1 MPLTPKGEK
10 IMSGMKEQYGPD
22 KAKEVFYA
30 SKNKGTIT
38 GVDSRSRDAG
48 QYPSETDITPER
60 QKDLLGEPSN
70 PEETPRGP
78 LKEAKAPGT
87 GDKKSGD
94 QSSTFVPGANT
105 GAPMNNL
112 GMGIPAPNPPPNI
125 SSQPSSTS
133 STTTTGDALRSMN
146 NANRAFWAGRRR

>member
-1 MPLTPKGEK
+1 MQLTPKGEK

-60 QKDLLGEPSN
+60 QNDLLGEVSN

-78 LKEAKAPGT
+78 QKSAKAPGT
-87 GDKKSGD
+87 GDQRSRDVGSQSFSG
-94 QSSTFVPGANT
+94 GK
-105 GAPMNNL
+105 
-112 GMGIPAPNPPPNI
+112 
-125 SSQPSSTS
+125 
-133 STTTTGDALRSMN
+133 TTGYSINTA
-146 NANRAFWAGRRR
+146 